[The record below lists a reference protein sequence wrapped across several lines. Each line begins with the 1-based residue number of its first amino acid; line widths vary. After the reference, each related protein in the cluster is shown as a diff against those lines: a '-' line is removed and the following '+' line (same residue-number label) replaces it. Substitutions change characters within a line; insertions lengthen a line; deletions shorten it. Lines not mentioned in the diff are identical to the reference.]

1 MFDMLVKLYDLPA
14 VEPSVRG
21 LREQGVGVRR
31 AMSYEKAEVIKW
43 VDGKFVGEWTSE
55 SDVAF
60 SNHPISCFLATEEG
74 EIIGFACYD
83 CTCKNFFGPTGVV
96 EEKRSRGIGKALLL
110 CCLHAMAANG
120 YGYAIIGGVGPADF
134 YAKAVGAV
142 EIKGSSPGVYRD
154 RLKKTES

>member
-1 MFDMLVKLYDLPA
+1 MLL
-14 VEPSVRG
+14 
-21 LREQGVGVRR
+21 
-31 AMSYEKAEVIKW
+31 
-43 VDGKFVGEWTSE
+43 SE
-55 SDVAF
+55 SKGFHKAF